1 MPTDADRFV
10 ERAFQVLFERAA
22 DAGDRARREAARGP
36 SPDLALEDGRVLT
49 FYEVIRELWGL
60 AKELGLHDR
69 GLGAP
74 KWHPD
79 DVGVLRRDDPE
90 TQGRIRTSLQ
100 FMARSDWEAQ
110 ERFLGEHANVREAL
124 GERFAGTWLRWEQHQ
139 REWHVAVVD
148 PTPDDVELVADAA
161 RRAGFVPF
169 VRGVRY
175 SEAEVESFRRD
186 GEAALDRMRSSPAH
200 DVLRGYGPDT
210 EANGVRLTMSEAN
223 ATVVADLLAVM
234 PADVL
239 EIEVNDIRAVAL

>member
-1 MPTDADRFV
+1 LAQTAAPGREV
-10 ERAFQVLFERAA
+10 E
-22 DAGDRARREAARGP
+22 ARG
-36 SPDLALEDGRVLT
+36 
-49 FYEVIRELWGL
+49 
-60 AKELGLHDR
+60 
-69 GLGAP
+69 AP
-74 KWHPD
+74 RWHPD

-90 TQGRIRTSLQ
+90 TQDRIRTSLQ
-100 FMARSDWEAQ
+100 VMARSDWEAE
-110 ERFLGEHANVREAL
+110 ERFLGEHAKVREAL
-124 GERFAGTWLRWEQHQ
+124 GERFAGTWLRWEGHQ

-186 GEAALDRMRSSPAH
+186 GEAALDRMQSSPAH
-200 DVLRGYGPDT
+200 DVLRVYGPDA
-210 EANGVRLTMSEAN
+210 EANGVRLTISEAN

-239 EIEVNDIRAVAL
+239 EIEVNDIRAEAL